1 MAEIGKDIF
10 KAKSILERGDL
21 VGIPTET
28 VYGLAGNALNP
39 DAVAK
44 IFAVKNRP
52 DFDPLILHTHAL
64 EKVYDFTLEIPDPLL
79 KLAQRYW
86 PGPLTLL
93 LPKKKLVPDL
103 VTSGLDQVAVRVPNH
118 PLTRELLSVLEFPLA
133 APSANPFGYISPTKA
148 SHVNDQLGNKIS
160 YILDGGSCHV
170 GLESTIVGME
180 GDKVM
185 VYRLGGLDVGAI
197 EKVVGKVQVMAHSS
211 SNPKSPGMLKSH
223 YAPQKPFVLGDLE
236 ELVKDYLKKGIPFA
250 VLSFYREFPGLPQS
264 FQIQL
269 SLQKDMSEAAKKLF
283 AAMRTLDSLDVSV
296 ILAELLPEE
305 GLGRAINDRLR
316 RASADEEEK

>member
-10 KAKSILERGDL
+10 RAKSILEQGDL

-39 DAVAK
+39 DAVTK

-52 DFDPLILHTHAL
+52 DFDPLILHTFAL
-64 EKVYDFTLEIPDPLL
+64 EKVYDFTIEIPDPLL

-93 LPKKKLVPDL
+93 LPKKELVPDL

-148 SHVNDQLGNKIS
+148 SHVNDQLGNKIP

-185 VYRLGGLDVGAI
+185 IYRLGGLDVSAI

-223 YAPQKPFVLGDLE
+223 YAPQKPVILGDLE
-236 ELVKDYLKKGIPFA
+236 ELVKDYLKKGVPFA
-250 VLSFYREFPGLPQS
+250 VLSYCREFPGLPQS
-264 FQIQL
+264 LQIQL

-296 ILAELLPEE
+296 ILAELLPDE

-316 RASADEEEK
+316 RASAGEEGK

>member
-10 KAKSILERGDL
+10 KAKSILEQGDL

-52 DFDPLILHTHAL
+52 NFDPLILHTYAL
-64 EKVYDFTLEIPDPLL
+64 EKIYDFALEIPDPLL
-79 KLAQRYW
+79 RLAQRYW

-93 LPKKKLVPDL
+93 LAKKELVPDL
-103 VTSGLDQVAVRVPNH
+103 VTSGLDQVAVRVPKH

-148 SHVNDQLGNKIS
+148 SHVNDQLGNKIP
-160 YILDGGSCHV
+160 YILDGGSCYV

-185 VYRLGGLDVGAI
+185 IYRLGGLDVGAI

-316 RASADEEEK
+316 RASVDEEEK